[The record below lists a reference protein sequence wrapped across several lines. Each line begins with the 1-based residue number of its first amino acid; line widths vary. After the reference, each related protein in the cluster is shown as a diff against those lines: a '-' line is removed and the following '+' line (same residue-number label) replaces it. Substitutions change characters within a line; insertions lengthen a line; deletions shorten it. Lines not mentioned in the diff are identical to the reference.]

1 MKNLILIAILI
12 FSGILSLVGQE
23 KYNVTLEFDGMKSD
37 KGNLY
42 VAVYNKKDSFL
53 KKALKGT
60 IVKVVGKKATVTL
73 KDIPAGVYAV
83 SAFHDAN
90 DNKKMDTNF
99 LGIPKE
105 PTGMSNNAKG
115 FMGAPKYKDAKF
127 EVSKDITLSIT
138 VK

>member
-1 MKNLILIAILI
+1 MKKLLLIATFI
-12 FSGILSLVGQE
+12 FSGILSVTAQE
-23 KYNVTLEFDGMKSD
+23 KHNVTLEFNGMKSD

-42 VAVYNKKDSFL
+42 VAVYNKEDNFL

-60 IVKVVGKKATVTL
+60 IVKVVNKKATVTL
-73 KDIPAGVYAV
+73 KDIPAGVYAI

-99 LGIPKE
+99 FGIPKE

-115 FMGAPKYKDAKF
+115 FMGPPKYKDAKF
-127 EVSKDITLSIT
+127 TVNKDVTLSIT